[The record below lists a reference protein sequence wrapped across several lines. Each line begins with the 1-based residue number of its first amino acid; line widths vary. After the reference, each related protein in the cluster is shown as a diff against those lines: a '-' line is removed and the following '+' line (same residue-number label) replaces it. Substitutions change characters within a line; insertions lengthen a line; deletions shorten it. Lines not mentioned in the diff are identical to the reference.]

1 MKPIKEMTFE
11 ELEKYIINKK
21 MIGASFRDINNIF
34 DKNEID
40 TNTKALIMPK
50 LYEIDKQQKKELNK
64 IEKSNMRQNGIIN
77 IFIGIGITI
86 FGFVLY
92 KLSSKVGIIFIFNFI
107 VWGVGGIMIL
117 QGLFNL
123 ISGSLKANNSNKV

>member
-64 IEKSNMRQNGIIN
+64 IEKSNVRQNGIIN
-77 IFIGIGITI
+77 ILIGIGITI

-92 KLSSKVGIIFIFNFI
+92 NLSSKVGIIFIFNFI
-107 VWGVGGIMIL
+107 VWGAGGIMIL
-117 QGLFNL
+117 QGLFNGFE
-123 ISGSLKANNSNKV
+123 S